1 MVIAHFGERFISFLD
16 VLNTLNEDG
25 LKKVIEYT
33 NDLSQ
38 IDQYKRDK
46 YKKKKRASDLDA
58 LAFSFK

>member
-25 LKKVIEYT
+25 RKKVIEYT

-46 YKKKKRASDLDA
+46 YKKEKSV
-58 LAFSFK
+58 